1 MDKPAFKAYPLV
13 SMRSLRPDEPHP
25 IAQVLCAD
33 QEVGT
38 IYEDHVKGTFV
49 VAVDEGIQP
58 MLDEWLPQ
66 WVQGEQDRRKNER
79 IESEIYWDKR
89 ELERRNL
96 AREAVGL
103 SLLTRDEFE

>member
-1 MDKPAFKAYPLV
+1 MDKPVFKACPLV

-49 VAVDEGIQP
+49 VAVDVGIQP
-58 MLDEWLPQ
+58 MLDEWLPRWIQ
-66 WVQGEQDRRKNER
+66 SEKDRRKNER
-79 IESEIYWDKR
+79 IESEIYWEKM

-96 AREAVGL
+96 ARKAVGL
-103 SLLTRDEFE
+103 SPLFREDFE